1 MIDRFRQAYSDETE
15 LINLNDINIRGAC
28 LECMRCGYD
37 YSCQYRDGFTE
48 FYNTRVRT
56 ADIVIFAGS
65 VKGRYLSSKWKTFY
79 DRAFFWSHTP
89 SLAGKQLA
97 YIISGPLCQ
106 NANLIQ
112 ILEASVTARQNANF
126 VDIITDESED
136 SETIDAQLQYLAERL
151 IYYSEKQYIK
161 PYNFLAIGGHKVF
174 RDNIWGR
181 LRGIWQAD
189 HRYYK
194 KNGLYDFPQKNLMIR
209 IFNAVLL
216 TLTIFPGI
224 RKKYYTNIKYFPAKR
239 YEKLIEKIGNE
250 A

>member
-1 MIDRFRQAYSDETE
+1 MKIIVLNGSPKGKHSITLQYVRYIQKQFPQHEFKTIHIAQEIKKIENDE
-15 LINLNDINIRGAC
+15 R
-28 LECMRCGYD
+28 
-37 YSCQYRDGFTE
+37 
-48 FYNTRVRT
+48 
-56 ADIVIFAGS
+56 
-65 VKGRYLSSKWKTFY
+65 TFY

-89 SLAGKQLA
+89 SLTGKQLA
-97 YIISGPLCQ
+97 YIISGPMCQ
-106 NANLIQ
+106 NANLVQ

-126 VDIITDESED
+126 TDIITDESED
-136 SETIDAQLQYLAERL
+136 SETIDAQLQNLAERL
-151 IYYSEKQYIK
+151 IYYSEKQYVK
-161 PYNFLAIGGHKVF
+161 PCNFLAIGGHKVF

-216 TLTIFPGI
+216 ALTIFPGI
-224 RKKYYTNIKYFPAKR
+224 RKKYYANIKYFPVKR
-239 YEKLIEKIGNE
+239 YEKLIERIGNE